1 MQTINKKDIP
11 EILTVE
17 IEKLSNLGLGIA
29 RIEGYVIFAE
39 SACPGDIVKIRVG
52 KKNKNFAEAKI
63 IEIINKQE
71 VETQGE
77 LVKALKDA
85 GFNVTQA
92 TISRDIKE
100 LCLFKIAGETKKYK
114 YAFVDSEDKNL
125 NSKTNE
131 IYRNV
136 VLSIHQVLNQ
146 VVVRVLKGT
155 AEAVAGVAERMSIAT
170 VLGIIAGSDTVLII
184 TDGETAASEVAD
196 RLQDLLN
203 NNN

>member
-1 MQTINKKDIP
+1 MAR
-11 EILTVE
+11 TVRQ
-17 IEKLSNLGLGIA
+17 S
-29 RIEGYVIFAE
+29 
-39 SACPGDIVKIRVG
+39 
-52 KKNKNFAEAKI
+52 KI

-184 TDGETAASEVAD
+184 TDGEAAASEVAD